1 MICSYMSTFLNP
13 DSCLQASENF
23 YDFKL
28 ATFEALRLELW
39 KIYLKWRSVT
49 DKSVFVAHK
58 HETSCIIGKEKAD
71 KYHSN
76 QRKKCLLQEFNEIS
90 PS

>member
-1 MICSYMSTFLNP
+1 MSTFLNP
-13 DSCLQASENF
+13 DSWPPDYCLQASENF

-39 KIYLKWRSVT
+39 KIYLKWRVT
-49 DKSVFVAHK
+49 YKSVFVAHK

-76 QRKKCLLQEFNEIS
+76 KRKKCLLQEFNEIS
-90 PS
+90 PL